1 MEIQAEKVHAAPL
14 HLLPWFL
21 LSLKYFSQKRNS
33 LLALSQAASN
43 FERCSLELT
52 SNRSTKDLCYG
63 KKIVDIWAINGK
75 KYLYKRSVHI
85 SKRDFLVDSQL
96 EVDNQINI
104 SFVRRSSLFNV
115 QSLSKKNQNQNVKRE
130 TKPNFP

>member
-1 MEIQAEKVHAAPL
+1 M
-14 HLLPWFL
+14 
-21 LSLKYFSQKRNS
+21 
-33 LLALSQAASN
+33 
-43 FERCSLELT
+43 
-52 SNRSTKDLCYG
+52 
-63 KKIVDIWAINGK
+63 GK

>member
-1 MEIQAEKVHAAPL
+1 MSNQWGKNIYIKEVYI
-14 HLLPWFL
+14 
-21 LSLKYFSQKRNS
+21 S
-33 LLALSQAASN
+33 AS
-43 FERCSLELT
+43 
-52 SNRSTKDLCYG
+52 G
-63 KKIVDIWAINGK
+63 K
-75 KYLYKRSVHI
+75 
-85 SKRDFLVDSQL
+85 FLVDSQL

>member
-1 MEIQAEKVHAAPL
+1 MSNQWE
-14 HLLPWFL
+14 
-21 LSLKYFSQKRNS
+21 RNIYIKEVYIS
-33 LLALSQAASN
+33 ASGN
-43 FERCSLELT
+43 
-52 SNRSTKDLCYG
+52 
-63 KKIVDIWAINGK
+63 
-75 KYLYKRSVHI
+75 
-85 SKRDFLVDSQL
+85 FLVDSQL